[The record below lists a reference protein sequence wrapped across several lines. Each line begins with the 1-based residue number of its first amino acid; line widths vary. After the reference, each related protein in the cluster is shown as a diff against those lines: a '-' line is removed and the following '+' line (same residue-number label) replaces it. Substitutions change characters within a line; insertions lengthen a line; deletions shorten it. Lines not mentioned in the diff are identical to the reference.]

1 MSVDRDRGKRT
12 NVVAVLNERHD
23 FSVDGVE
30 IRRAVLTLEEMN
42 DIKAEVSVDHEI
54 LRRTGIRNLEKKFS
68 SIARVA
74 ASPPVLSVA
83 ASLLGKAP
91 LLVRALFFDKT
102 PQRNWFVAWHQDR
115 TVALN
120 RRVEIAKWGPWT
132 RKDGIHHVQPTR
144 GVLDQMVTIRLHIDE
159 TDAESG
165 CLHVIPGSHRMGI
178 LRREEIGREVA
189 RSVPLAC
196 AIAAGDAVAMHPLIL
211 HSSEKSRRSTH
222 RRVVHLEYSSYEL
235 PFGVSWA

>member
-30 IRRAVLTLEEMN
+30 IRRAVLTLEEMDN
-42 DIKAEVSVDHEI
+42 IKAEVSVDHEI

-115 TVALN
+115 TVTLN
-120 RRVEIAKWGPWT
+120 R
-132 RKDGIHHVQPTR
+132 
-144 GVLDQMVTIRLHIDE
+144 
-159 TDAESG
+159 
-165 CLHVIPGSHRMGI
+165 
-178 LRREEIGREVA
+178 
-189 RSVPLAC
+189 
-196 AIAAGDAVAMHPLIL
+196 
-211 HSSEKSRRSTH
+211 
-222 RRVVHLEYSSYEL
+222 LEYSSYESRHNL
-235 PFGVSWA
+235 AANSKDARTTARNRCCAGEEANRLRN